1 MKINVFT
8 ELPKEAMSI
17 RISVFTHEQGLVDT
31 PDETDKIS
39 YHILLSDDNGK
50 AIGTCRIF
58 PSEDENKYILGRL
71 AVVKE
76 HRGNGYGSMIV
87 RFAER
92 YVKDLGASGVMLHSQ
107 YNSKDFYLKL
117 GYVPSSEKDAVQG
130 VEHIWM
136 SHLF

>member
-8 ELPKEAMSI
+8 ELPMEAMSI

-58 PSEDENKYILGRL
+58 SER
-71 AVVKE
+71 
-76 HRGNGYGSMIV
+76 RG
-87 RFAER
+87 
-92 YVKDLGASGVMLHSQ
+92 K
-107 YNSKDFYLKL
+107 
-117 GYVPSSEKDAVQG
+117 
-130 VEHIWM
+130 
-136 SHLF
+136 